1 MVSAKLAALTALL
14 PLATAL
20 ETRAPDAGPGF
31 IRFPI
36 TGRTGANPV
45 GKHSKRQEEVSIV
58 DRQSG
63 TLYTIDVTLGTPG
76 QTVPVHFDTG
86 APELWVNPQCE
97 YASDKEF
104 CEAQGRFTES
114 NTLDDLDTPGQLV
127 YGSGYANIQYVSDHV
142 AIGSKMSPLRDS
154 DAERNVRREV
164 LTRGT
169 DRRKHLAAD
178 LRRRRRELLRQCR
191 HPRRRALDERLGERI
206 PLHL

>member
-1 MVSAKLAALTALL
+1 MVSAKLAALSAVL

-20 ETRAPDAGPGF
+20 EPRAPDAGPGF
-31 IRFPI
+31 IRFPV

-45 GKHSKRQEEVSIV
+45 GKHSKRQEDVTIV

-97 YASDKEF
+97 DGSDKEF

-114 NTLDDLDTPGQLV
+114 STLDDLDTPGQLV
-127 YGSGYANIQYVSDHV
+127 YGSGYANIQYVSDFV
-142 AIGSKMSPLRDS
+142 AIGGKTSPT
-154 DAERNVRREV
+154 RRGARGFFI
-164 LTRGT
+164 LTQGQQMQRS
-169 DRRKHLAAD
+169 
-178 LRRRRRELLRQCR
+178 RRRSLVSRLRAPTSTSASSA
-191 HPRRRALDERLGERI
+191 PRPR
-206 PLHL
+206 